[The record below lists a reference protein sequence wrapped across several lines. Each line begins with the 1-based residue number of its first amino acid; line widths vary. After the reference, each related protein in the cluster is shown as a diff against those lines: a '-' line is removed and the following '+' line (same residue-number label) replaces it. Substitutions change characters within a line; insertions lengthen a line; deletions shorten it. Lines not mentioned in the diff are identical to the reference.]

1 MNGKKLKYRKIMK
14 IIFFGTPDYVLPI
27 LEKLHKYYEVVAV
40 ITQSPK
46 PVGKKKILTY
56 SAIDDWAHKRK
67 IPKFYEFTNLPKADL
82 GVLASYGNLIP
93 KEVINIFPLGI
104 LVIHPSLLPQFRWS
118 NPIRATLI
126 TGTNPTGVTIFKMDE
141 KWDSGPILTQFKEEV
156 FEDDDN
162 ESLRNRLFK
171 KAADVLIE
179 MLPSYREG
187 KIKPKPQDETKATY
201 AKLISKNDGF
211 IPFEFIKNAME
222 INNNEEILD
231 IPFIK
236 GYSTVPDAKFLNRF
250 IKAMKP
256 WPAAWTKIKIN
267 EKEFR
272 LKLIDAHLDFKTEYL
287 VLDKVQLESKGPV
300 SWNQFKSAYQI

>member
-1 MNGKKLKYRKIMK
+1 MK
-14 IIFFGTPDYVLPI
+14 IIFFGTPDYVLPV

-40 ITQSPK
+40 VTQSPK
-46 PVGKKKILTY
+46 PMGRKKILAY
-56 SAIDDWAHKRK
+56 SPIDDWAHKRK
-67 IPKFYEFTNLPKADL
+67 VPKFYDFSDLPKADL

-93 KEVINIFPLGI
+93 KEVINSFPLGI

-141 KWDSGPILTQFKEEV
+141 KWDAGPILTQFKEEV

-171 KAADVLIE
+171 KATDVLVE

-211 IPFEFIKNAME
+211 IPFEYIKNAME
-222 INNNEEILD
+222 INNTEEILD

-236 GYSTVPDAKFLNRF
+236 GYSTIPNAKFLQ
-250 IKAMKP
+250 
-256 WPAAWTKIKIN
+256 
-267 EKEFR
+267 
-272 LKLIDAHLDFKTEYL
+272 Y
-287 VLDKVQLESKGPV
+287 
-300 SWNQFKSAYQI
+300 Y